1 MVLAVFNLIGD
12 LVPATLLINTV
23 DASAIIGQIKT
34 FTHLDRNT
42 AHDPVLG
49 MLRDRLCRQI
59 PLDKDFEDVSPIF
72 LLKDVVHTGF
82 KLRERCEAIKDTLT
96 NPVSGFVVMRVP
108 GRGRR
113 SKEDKRFI
121 LEILG

>member
-1 MVLAVFNLIGD
+1 MP
-12 LVPATLLINTV
+12 VP
-23 DASAIIGQIKT
+23 IIGQIKT
-34 FTHLDRNT
+34 FTHLDGNT
-42 AHDPVLG
+42 AHDPVFD
-49 MLRDRLCRQI
+49 MLRDCLCRQI
-59 PLDKDFEDVSPIF
+59 PLDKDFEDVSPI
-72 LLKDVVHTGF
+72 LLIKDVVHTGF

-121 LEILG
+121 LENLG